1 MNQAARTRY
10 FARSATR
17 GAGKNKVLFFS
28 SPRLA
33 LRAKYRV
40 RLAWLIKRLSCRL
53 YEIFHISVSL
63 HSTTIICVLIH
74 GIHTVVYQLLC
85 KQIWLSMQRERR
97 YALWISRCL
106 EKFRV
111 NMFLNIYLVL
121 FSAFYLLRYDFRAL
135 HFCFVLFLLQLRS
148 INLFRLFFV
157 FRCIFSKGNQYIYLF
172 YISSTVSLD

>member
-1 MNQAARTRY
+1 MRTRY

-17 GAGKNKVLFFS
+17 RAGKNKTLFSS

-40 RLAWLIKRLSCRL
+40 RPAWLIKRLLCRL

-74 GIHTVVYQLLC
+74 DIHTVVYYLLC
-85 KQIWLSMQRERR
+85 KQIWLSMQRERS

-111 NMFLNIYLVL
+111 NMFVNIYLVFF
-121 FSAFYLLRYDFRAL
+121 FSFLSAQDDFRAL

-148 INLFRLFFV
+148 IDLFPLFFV
-157 FRCIFSKGNQYIYLF
+157 
-172 YISSTVSLD
+172 